1 MNILEYS
8 KKLLDS
14 LKNNEVKF
22 SYLINKKIGPEE
34 VDSMYIVSI
43 KDTLKAVVNRYY
55 FLAWEIKHYLK
66 GVVLEEKVLD
76 YLVLSLAFLRYAR
89 NVDFVKIESELLDA
103 LRNSNCNIEENL
115 IVTMLKEL
123 KGKVTSLPEV
133 FNENFSKKISLNY
146 SYPEWL
152 VSMIR
157 KHFGT
162 RNAYKSISS
171 SRKSA
176 PISICAN
183 DLLVKDIDHPSFVK
197 TKTTSNS
204 YSYIG
209 NKKLFEEELYMNQKV
224 FVLDQSEQKVLEGL
238 KIYQGEKILIIG
250 DVNPSFVIDT
260 CIKICD
266 LGKVR
271 VALSNVED
279 LNNTRKVVSKYRF
292 QSFEAF
298 ESPINLVCTHT
309 DGGNDRVIVMPKNS
323 EFGLIRKKPEVLL
336 SFKKEHFDILLQ
348 EQYEYIKEASTFIK
362 NDGEL
367 DYIVPTLNKKE
378 SYLLVRRFLNEHPT
392 FGLIEEQMIFPYEYN
407 GEGIYYARLRKLGN

>member
-133 FNENFSKKISLNY
+133 FNENFSKKISFNY
-146 SYPEWL
+146 S
-152 VSMIR
+152 
-157 KHFGT
+157 
-162 RNAYKSISS
+162 
-171 SRKSA
+171 
-176 PISICAN
+176 
-183 DLLVKDIDHPSFVK
+183 
-197 TKTTSNS
+197 
-204 YSYIG
+204 
-209 NKKLFEEELYMNQKV
+209 
-224 FVLDQSEQKVLEGL
+224 
-238 KIYQGEKILIIG
+238 
-250 DVNPSFVIDT
+250 
-260 CIKICD
+260 
-266 LGKVR
+266 
-271 VALSNVED
+271 
-279 LNNTRKVVSKYRF
+279 
-292 QSFEAF
+292 
-298 ESPINLVCTHT
+298 
-309 DGGNDRVIVMPKNS
+309 
-323 EFGLIRKKPEVLL
+323 
-336 SFKKEHFDILLQ
+336 
-348 EQYEYIKEASTFIK
+348 
-362 NDGEL
+362 
-367 DYIVPTLNKKE
+367 
-378 SYLLVRRFLNEHPT
+378 
-392 FGLIEEQMIFPYEYN
+392 
-407 GEGIYYARLRKLGN
+407 